1 MDRKQSDPRE
11 LLLMIFNVSLKT
23 APKPLVSAE
32 LSADRCS
39 TQIDNL
45 LNEMSKITQ

>member
-23 APKPLVSAE
+23 VPKPLASAA

-39 TQIDNL
+39 TQIDKL
-45 LNEMSKITQ
+45 LNVMNKITQ